1 MKYYSGVLPVL
12 LSFSIYGGAISYAGS
27 PLTKEN
33 NLIANSK
40 PTVDYKEVIPP
51 EAFKKL
57 TSLID
62 QYAEKTLAK
71 GNINS
76 LAIAIYKDGNIYQEY
91 YSKDSEHT
99 EDMPSDST
107 LYEIA
112 SISKVFLG
120 SLSAKAVLEGKI
132 TLTDDIR
139 KYLKGDFSNLEFEGT
154 PITIQNL
161 LTHSLGFKEKAPNKL
176 NEIYQKVRQGYY
188 ENKSFD
194 YDMTDLLLELNTVE
208 LNKKP
213 GTIYE
218 YNSVGPELMAY
229 ILEQVYQKPYKEL
242 LDNFINQLHLKN
254 THLYEYEKYK
264 EDLIISY
271 DENDKVAPLL
281 KNPLI
286 GGSHG
291 MISSLPDLV
300 KFMQFYLE
308 SDDPLIKEA
317 TQLLFEDKEDGD
329 DKGYLWDVGYGQR
342 EGHYFGKTGTSN
354 GVQSGIL
361 MCRDSSYGMIIIMN
375 NTSDAADDN
384 WIELYNKIE
393 TALIVHNNL

>member
-1 MKYYSGVLPVL
+1 MKYHSRVL
-12 LSFSIYGGAISYAGS
+12 LILLVFSIYGNHMSYASNLLNEGNY
-27 PLTKEN
+27 LIEN
-33 NLIANSK
+33 HKLS
-40 PTVDYKEVIPP
+40 VDYKDPVLPKT
-51 EAFKKL
+51 FKKL
-57 TSLID
+57 TRLID
-62 QYAEKTLAK
+62 QYAENTLAK
-71 GNINS
+71 GNINT
-76 LAIAIYKDGNIYQEY
+76 LAIAIYKDGNIYHEY
-91 YSKDSEHT
+91 YRKESEST
-99 EDMPSDST
+99 KSMPSDNT

-132 TLTDDIR
+132 ALTDDIR
-139 KYLKGDFSNLEFEGT
+139 KYFTGDYANLEFEET

-161 LTHSLGFKEKAPNKL
+161 LTHSLGLKEKAPNKL
-176 NEIYQKVRQGYY
+176 SDIYQKVRQGYY

-194 YDMTDLLLELNTVE
+194 YDMRDLFIELKTVE

-213 GTIYE
+213 GTMYE

-229 ILEQVYQKPYKEL
+229 ILEQVYHKPYKEL
-242 LDNFINQLHLKN
+242 LVDFINQLHLNN

-300 KFMQFYLE
+300 RFMQFYLE
-308 SDDPLIKEA
+308 SNDPLIKEA

-361 MCRDSSYGMIIIMN
+361 MCRDSNYGMIIIMN
-375 NTSDAADDN
+375 NTSDAADDD

-393 TALIVHNNL
+393 TALILYDK